1 MSDERTRDYFDK
13 ARSYCAAVLVAIGA
27 AAILGSFLDW
37 VTIQAP
43 AVIPADQASR
53 LEPFNGIEA
62 KDGLLIIGASVFVI
76 FCAVMLVLR
85 RRALWAWG
93 AFLASMLI
101 GGIAVADYRG
111 IEQIF
116 YDEMDRIGDPAP
128 AVGLT
133 LVAAAGFIG
142 LIAAAAGVAAT
153 PKRNE

>member
-1 MSDERTRDYFDK
+1 MSDVGTRDYFDK
-13 ARSYCAAVLVAIGA
+13 ARSYAAAVLFAAGG

-37 VTIQAP
+37 VTIQP
-43 AVIPADQASR
+43 PVVVPADQVDK

-62 KDGLLIIGASVFVI
+62 RDGLLIVGAAVFLI
-76 FCAVMLVLR
+76 LCTLMLVLR

-93 AFLASMLI
+93 AFLASMLT

-116 YDEMDRIGDPAP
+116 YDEMERIGDPAP
-128 AVGLT
+128 ALGLS

-153 PKRNE
+153 PRPE